1 MPNIS
6 QSKRNRT
13 MKFGQLIEHNR
24 VIKLIELQ
32 EKDFSSKN
40 MQKMR
45 QEDMFETLFYFFKK
59 NLI

>member
-1 MPNIS
+1 
-6 QSKRNRT
+6 

-45 QEDMFETLFYFFKK
+45 QEDMLRPYFIFSKK
-59 NLI
+59 T

>member
-1 MPNIS
+1 MQNIS
-6 QSKRNRT
+6 QSKRNHT

-24 VIKLIELQ
+24 VIKSIELQ

-45 QEDMFETLFYFFKK
+45 QEDMFETLFYFF
-59 NLI
+59 